1 MMNFDERQRRRERLL
16 RAEERA
22 EERQAIRNRNR
33 ERMQERRN
41 AMDEEERELH
51 CVNMRNLNYCK

>member
-1 MMNFDERQRRRERLL
+1 MKFDERQRKRGQRLL

-41 AMDEEERELH
+41 AMDEEESELP
-51 CVNMRNLNYCK
+51 CVNMRNLNYC

>member
-1 MMNFDERQRRRERLL
+1 MNFDERQRRRRERLL

-22 EERQAIRNRNR
+22 EERQAIRYRYR
-33 ERMQERRN
+33 ERMQEMRN

-51 CVNMRNLNYCK
+51 CVNMRNLNYC